1 MDSHCG
7 VCHQRFRLSSILYHT
22 RNDENSGFIFSEPMH
37 TTINVTFNLSA
48 MQLLL
53 QKRILSSGADRKY
66 MARFT

>member
-1 MDSHCG
+1 
-7 VCHQRFRLSSILYHT
+7 
-22 RNDENSGFIFSEPMH
+22 MH